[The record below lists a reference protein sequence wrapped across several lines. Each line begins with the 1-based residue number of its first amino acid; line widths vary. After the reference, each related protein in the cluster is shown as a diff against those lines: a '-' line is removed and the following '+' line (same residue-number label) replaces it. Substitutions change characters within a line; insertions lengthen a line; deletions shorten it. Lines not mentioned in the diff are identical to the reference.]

1 MLSLIRLAI
10 FFFIVYLVYRL
21 AKWIIRSPELKRRDM
36 REHQVS
42 TTEGEDLVE
51 DPYCHMYVP
60 LSQAHKASIDGQ
72 DVYFCS
78 EGCLEK
84 YMSEHSTKKAQGAS

>member
-21 AKWIIRSPELKRRDM
+21 AKWIIRSPELKHRDM

>member
-10 FFFIVYLVYRL
+10 FGFIIYLVYRL
-21 AKWIIRSPELKRRDM
+21 AKWIILSPGIKGRDM
-36 REHQVS
+36 PGYQVS
-42 TTEGEDLVE
+42 TAQGEDLVE
-51 DPYCHMYVP
+51 DPYCHIYVP

-78 EGCLEK
+78 QKCFEE
-84 YMSEHSTKKAQGAS
+84 YIREQSTKKAQGAA